1 MLWGASFTVDA
12 SPQSEKVS
20 WIWQE
25 VPPWRIKQRNIMSYQ
40 MEQSSFLHR
49 QTELRR
55 QKKKLQRIPPEFIPA
70 TSLSILFNLWAAEA
84 KEDIML

>member
-12 SPQSEKVS
+12 SPQSVKVS

-40 MEQSSFLHR
+40 MEQSSFLYR
-49 QTELRR
+49 
-55 QKKKLQRIPPEFIPA
+55 QRIPPEFIPA
-70 TSLSILFNLWAAEA
+70 SSLSILFNLWAAEG